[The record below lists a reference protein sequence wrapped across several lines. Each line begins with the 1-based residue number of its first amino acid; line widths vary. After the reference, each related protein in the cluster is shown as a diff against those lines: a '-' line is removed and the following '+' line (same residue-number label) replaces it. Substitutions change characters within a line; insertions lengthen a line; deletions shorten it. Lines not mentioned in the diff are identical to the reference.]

1 MALYILFIGYILGI
15 FIVPMSGTWTV
26 SYSLESATDAE
37 DFNIAYLYLNGE
49 ELRWSP
55 IWTNSASGFV
65 ESTGGRTVFLKA
77 QAGDTISLRTT
88 VLDWRVFEILT
99 CLEYN
104 SV

>member
-1 MALYILFIGYILGI
+1 
-15 FIVPMSGTWTV
+15 MSGTWTV
-26 SYSLESATDAE
+26 SYSLESATDPE
-37 DFNIAYLYLNGE
+37 DFNLA
-49 ELRWSP
+49 
-55 IWTNSASGFV
+55 FV
-65 ESTGGRTVFLKA
+65 ESTRGRTVFLQA